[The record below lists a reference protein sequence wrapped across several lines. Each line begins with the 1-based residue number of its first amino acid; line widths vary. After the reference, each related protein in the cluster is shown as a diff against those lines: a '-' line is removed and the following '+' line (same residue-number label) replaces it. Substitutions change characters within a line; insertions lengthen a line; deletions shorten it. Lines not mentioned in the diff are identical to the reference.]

1 MSMITITRNKNFS
14 NWFDIIFFGGILDQV
29 TSEEKALR
37 LATKIQRKQAPN
49 TQIKVITNEN

>member
-1 MSMITITRNKNFS
+1 MITITRNKNFS
-14 NWFDIIFFGGILDQV
+14 NWFDISFFGRILDQV

-49 TQIKVITNEN
+49 AQIKVITNEN